1 MRESVADR
9 GSRYLLEGRV
19 VVEAAGAGYF
29 TATVRG
35 AGDIHLVSYARG
47 GWSCSCPA
55 RSTCA
60 HLHAARLI
68 AAPAYARLIQPTA
81 QPEENR

>member
-1 MRESVADR
+1 MSPRESAEVKGR
-9 GSRYLLEGRV
+9 RLLTEGRL
-19 VVEAAGAGYF
+19 VVEAAGPGHF

-68 AAPAYARLIQPTA
+68 AAPAYARLITHEGAPA
-81 QPEENR
+81 